1 MPLRTSA
8 CAARRKATSSNVETQ
23 IILNAVAR
31 LFGGL
36 GGLIAVPFDEAINTT
51 FRVNDLLL
59 TGVERVTAAANF
71 NANLLFG
78 GAELYLITAN
88 TDGGNLVILRM
99 NTFLHLRPALYMETV
114 MAL

>member
-1 MPLRTSA
+1 MPIAPAHVLR
-8 CAARRKATSSNVETQ
+8 REKRQVRSNVESGY
-23 IILNAVAR
+23 LNAGAR

-36 GGLIAVPFDEAINTT
+36 GGLIAIPFDEAINTT
-51 FRVNDLLL
+51 FRVNNLLL

-78 GAELYLITAN
+78 GAELYLITAY

-99 NTFLHLRPALYMETV
+99 NTFLHLRPAYIWKQ
-114 MAL
+114 